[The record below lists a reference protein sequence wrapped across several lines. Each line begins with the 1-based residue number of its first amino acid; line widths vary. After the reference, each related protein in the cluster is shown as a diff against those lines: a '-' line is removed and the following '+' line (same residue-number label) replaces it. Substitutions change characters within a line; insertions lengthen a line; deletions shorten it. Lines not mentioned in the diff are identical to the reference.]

1 MKHGFTREQVKRI
14 ILEELNNSKVQ
25 DAADDIVDELE
36 SLLTETEQDSL
47 VKKVKKAYD
56 LILRRSDEKNIDPD
70 ELAVQTYLRGEQ
82 RRKLKN
88 LFGVIAL
95 SLFTQGFREYKQTYD
110 LQKSYE
116 TSAEKTTDRAIKN
129 IESQKATSAVE
140 ELSDK
145 LEQSVLYAWSLDPE
159 KGGEEAGEFIT
170 GTQQNFPLFLDY
182 NAGRVEI
189 FSPEYGV
196 VLKLKND
203 IQKQIDSG
211 ITNKKD
217 LKPMIDK
224 VKEPS
229 MSKEELA
236 QIYKNLYD
244 IPETDFDKVKEKD
257 IGGNIERVAKKTKG
271 GMRFMQ
277 ARRGQAYAYE
287 DYKLSNFVNAELPN
301 NPGMS
306 PSQFYMKLFN
316 DITGQNID
324 I

>member
-1 MKHGFTREQVKRI
+1 MKHAFTRNQVRTI

-36 SLLTETEQDSL
+36 NLLTESEQDNFL
-47 VKKVKKAYD
+47 KKAYD
-56 LILRRSDEKNIDPD
+56 FILRKSDKENIDPD
-70 ELAVQTYLRGEQ
+70 ELAIETYKQMRLR
-82 RRKLKN
+82 RRLTN
-88 LFGVIAL
+88 LLGVITL
-95 SLFTQGFREYKQTYD
+95 SAFAAGVRDYKETYD

-116 TSAEKTTDRAIKN
+116 TSAEKTTDKAIKN
-129 IESQKATSAVE
+129 IESQKATSAVK

-145 LEQSVLYAWSLDPE
+145 LGQSVLYAWSLDPE

-257 IGGNIERVAKKTKG
+257 IGGNIERVAKKTQG

>member
-1 MKHGFTREQVKRI
+1 MKHGFTREQIKRI

-25 DAADDIVDELE
+25 DAAEDIADELE
-36 SLLTETEQDSL
+36 NLLTESEQDSFL
-47 VKKVKKAYD
+47 KKAYD
-56 LILRRSDEKNIDPD
+56 FILRKSDKENLDPD
-70 ELAVQTYLRGEQ
+70 ELAIETYKQMRLR
-82 RRKLKN
+82 RRLTN
-88 LFGVIAL
+88 LLGVITL
-95 SLFTQGFREYKQTYD
+95 SAFAAGVRDYKETYD

-116 TSAEKTTDRAIKN
+116 ISAEKTTDKAIKN
-129 IESQKATSAVE
+129 IESQKATTAVK

-217 LKPMIDK
+217 LKPMIDQ

-277 ARRGQAYAYE
+277 ARKGQAYAYE